1 MSSKLNEKDREIL
14 IGNEPFNY
22 NSIENTYF
30 GGYFGNDSE
39 DYVEVMIYDTNDNL
53 LETSVADS
61 EDYYYDSEKG
71 GIKLKTGTILRKL
84 GYDRGRFKVT
94 YNFLRKL
101 AGSYQTV
108 VTDQS
113 GNIFNGDVDVNEIDE
128 TLFIKED
135 KYLIHQISPSRNEIR
150 LVTQNIRD
158 EKYVRDFYRLA
169 ARNKKVTAD
178 ASSFSNIEFVGTAE
192 EKSNSTQLRFVPPA
206 GFEDSGQFEHLMV
219 GGTISIPNFFLVDRI
234 FPPVIPTADD
244 VGLGATEVVGSDIF
258 QASFFLDEDSGVK
271 VFKKNTSGKFGDTKF
286 APAYQVF
293 KDLDYENDI
302 VTADGVD
309 FEGAKLTNNVRNLS
323 DSKFNCVYLKRN
335 DPNPV
340 IDIVSNSFLRADT
353 TTLYTWEVTGFDKD
367 GNDFDRIQP
376 RPDGEDEGGDFRI
389 ITPSDEYATRS
400 SQSPF
405 IATQTING
413 ETANG
418 NIRNGARLRLEL
430 FSKDCHIGI
439 KLTIRDNTANDES
452 TIHLPAIIET
462 H

>member
-1 MSSKLNEKDREIL
+1 MSSRLNEKDREIL

-71 GIKLKTGTILRKL
+71 GVKLKTGTILRKL

-108 VTDQS
+108 VTDQG
-113 GNIFNGDVDVNEIDE
+113 GNIFNGDVDVNEIDK

-135 KYLIHQISPSRNEIR
+135 KYITHQISPSRNEIR

-178 ASSFSNIEFVGTAE
+178 DSSFSNIEFVGTAE
-192 EKSNSTQLRFVPPA
+192 EKSNSIQIRFVPQA
-206 GFEDSGQFEHLMV
+206 GLEDSGQFEQSMV

-234 FPPVIPTADD
+234 FPPAIPTADD
-244 VGLGATEVVGSDIF
+244 VGLGITEVVGSDIF
-258 QASFFLDEDSGVK
+258 QASFFLDEEAGVK
-271 VFKKNTSGKFGDTKF
+271 VFKKNSSNKFGDTNF
-286 APAYQVF
+286 APAFAKF
-293 KDLDYENDI
+293 KDITDDQ
-302 VTADGVD
+302 VMGGDGIQ
-309 FEGAKLTNNVRNLS
+309 FEGNGRTLNDVRNLS

-335 DPNPV
+335 DPSPV

-367 GNDFDRIQP
+367 GNSYNRIQP
-376 RPDGEDEGGDFRI
+376 RPDGADEGGDFRI

-413 ETANG
+413 ETGNG
-418 NIRNGARLRLEL
+418 STRNGARLRLEL

-439 KLTIRDNTANDES
+439 KLTIKDNTANDES

>member
-1 MSSKLNEKDREIL
+1 MSSRLNEKDREIL

-71 GIKLKTGTILRKL
+71 GVKLKTGTILRKL

-108 VTDQS
+108 VTDQG
-113 GNIFNGDVDVNEIDE
+113 GNIFNGDVDVNEIDK

-135 KYLIHQISPSRNEIR
+135 KYITHQISPSRNEIR

-178 ASSFSNIEFVGTAE
+178 DSSFSNIEFVGTAE
-192 EKSNSTQLRFVPPA
+192 EKSNSIQIRFVPQA
-206 GFEDSGQFEHLMV
+206 GLEDSGQFEQSMV

-234 FPPVIPTADD
+234 FPPAIPTADD
-244 VGLGATEVVGSDIF
+244 VGLGITEVVGSDIF
-258 QASFFLDEDSGVK
+258 QASFFLDEEAGVK
-271 VFKKNTSGKFGDTKF
+271 VFKKNSSNKFGDTNF
-286 APAYQVF
+286 APAFAKF
-293 KDLDYENDI
+293 KDITDDQEI
-302 VTADGVD
+302 TEDGFQ
-309 FEGAKLTNNVRNLS
+309 FEGNGRTLNDVRNLS

-335 DPNPV
+335 DPSPV

-367 GNDFDRIQP
+367 GNSYNRIQP
-376 RPDGEDEGGDFRI
+376 RPDGADEGGDFRI

-413 ETANG
+413 ETGNG
-418 NIRNGARLRLEL
+418 STRNGARLRLEL

-439 KLTIRDNTANDES
+439 KLTIKDNTANDES